1 MSGGALGKRE
11 RRGPTHTLLTVLRPP
26 APKNIAFNWQGEN
39 NFTGPWRTSWS
50 QGRLSSSSS
59 WAIFSLMQI
68 LFCLQLCSV
77 QVKQVRFD
85 VTVQEGKAQY
95 FTLT

>member
-1 MSGGALGKRE
+1 MLGGVLGKRE

-26 APKNIAFNWQGEN
+26 APKNIAFNWQGGN
-39 NFTGPWRTSWS
+39 DFTGPLRTSWS
-50 QGRLSSSSS
+50 QDRSSSSS
-59 WAIFSLMQI
+59 WTIFSLMQI

-85 VTVQEGKAQY
+85 VTVQEGKVQC